1 MMELNINVHQKAI
14 ETIVKEGYS
23 VVQIFPLSSGE
34 QAATAY
40 YFLIH
45 KFTPAQRTP
54 TDDIQYNQIVGIN
67 ITDLISNNSTLDKH
81 LFIHRLNQYID
92 ESDVIRVEFP
102 NNVRWL
108 KFASAVK

>member
-1 MMELNINVHQKAI
+1 MELNINVYQKAI

-23 VVQIFPLSSGE
+23 VIQIFPLSSGE

-40 YFLIH
+40 YYLAH

-54 TDDIQYNQIVGIN
+54 TDDIQYNQLVGIN
-67 ITDLISNNSTLDKH
+67 ITDLVSHNSTLDKH
-81 LFIHRLNQYID
+81 LFIHRLNQCIE
-92 ESDVIRVEFP
+92 ESDVVRVEFP